1 MTAMYEFTFK
11 GEAGEGL
18 CAAFEGLEV
27 TAARGTTV
35 LRGEL
40 PDQAALHGVLDRIN
54 ALGLERL
61 GVRFLA
67 DGTDPGGGP

>member
-11 GEAGEGL
+11 GEAGEVL
-18 CAAFEGLEV
+18 CAAFEELDV
-27 TAARGTTV
+27 TATCGTTV

-54 ALGLERL
+54 ALGLELL
-61 GVRFLA
+61 GVRLLA
-67 DGTDPGGGP
+67 DGDDSGVTP